1 MTIEEKHLIRLMGK
15 MLLFALVGVVF
26 LGPICFL
33 SRQGDRQSLTAPV
46 FHFGKDI
53 TILVAGDSHAEASVN
68 PSLLPHSVNI
78 ARSCENY
85 FYTYYKL
92 CHFLNSNSQ
101 VSTVVL
107 AFSWHNFAR
116 DYQEPILFGDVGRNV
131 DSYFPLLDQPGKDL
145 IKSWKSSYMVPWA
158 RYTFGLPL
166 QVYRDHLLQRQL
178 LGLPLRREDFD
189 FFGGYESLKTSNID
203 QENINKKLRLYY
215 SGLCNSDFDM
225 SKYMIEYLHK
235 ILKLCSQRKIKVVLF
250 NSPVHQI
257 YRDGVPNRAVT
268 SLDSLQLK
276 LRSQFD
282 NVIYIDCSNLQ
293 LPSENYYDGDHV
305 NSRGSTIL
313 TKYLA
318 DELGKLIF

>member
-1 MTIEEKHLIRLMGK
+1 MGK
-15 MLLFALVGVVF
+15 MLLFALVGIVF

-33 SRQGDRQSLTAPV
+33 SLKCTHQSLTAPV
-46 FHFGKDI
+46 FHFGKEI
-53 TILVAGDSHAEASVN
+53 TILIAGDSHAEVSVN
-68 PSLLPHSVNI
+68 PSLLPHSMNI
-78 ARSCENY
+78 AQNCENY

-92 CHFLNSNSQ
+92 CHFIDNNPQ

-131 DSYFPLLDQPGKDL
+131 DFFFPLLDQSGKDL
-145 IKSWKSSYMVPWA
+145 IKSWKSSYIVPWA
-158 RYTFGLPL
+158 RYTIGLPL
-166 QVYRDHLLQRQL
+166 QVYRDRLLQRQL
-178 LGLPLRREDFD
+178 LGLPLKREDFS

-215 SGLCNSDFDM
+215 NGLRISDYNM
-225 SKYMIEYLHK
+225 SKYMTEYLHK

-257 YRDGVPNRAVT
+257 YRDGIPYRAFHD
-268 SLDSLQLK
+268 LDSLQLK

-282 NVIYIDCSNLQ
+282 NVVYIDCSNLQ

-305 NSRGSTIL
+305 NSRGSTML

-318 DELGKLIF
+318 DELGKMVF